1 LRESTLGIGAA
12 LAMQVMPN
20 VFVGA
25 EARNLRHFDGLGLN
39 GFAGQALYI
48 GPTFYATFGERYFV
62 SAAWNVQVWG
72 AVAGTSGALDLDN
85 FERHLVKLRIGARF

>member
-1 LRESTLGIGAA
+1 
-12 LAMQVMPN
+12 MPN
-20 VFVGA
+20 A
-25 EARNLRHFDGLGLN
+25 HYDGLGLD

-72 AVAGTSGALDLDN
+72 AVAGSSGALDFDN
-85 FERHLVKLRIGARF
+85 FERHHVKLRIGARF